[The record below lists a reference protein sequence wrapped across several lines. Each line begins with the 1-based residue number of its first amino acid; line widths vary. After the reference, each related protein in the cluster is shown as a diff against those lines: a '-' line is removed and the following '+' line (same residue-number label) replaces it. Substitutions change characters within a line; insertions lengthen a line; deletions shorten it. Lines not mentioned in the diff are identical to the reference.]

1 MNINEKEMLNALGN
15 KTINRQVFLNCM
27 PGCQHQRTHREKS
40 RQDRK
45 DESNPSIP
53 SVLFPFLISQSHLS
67 EKLPL
72 CFLLP
77 RQVENRYYYHP
88 PY

>member
-1 MNINEKEMLNALGN
+1 MPLEIKPLIVKCFLTAWLPTSENPQRKKE
-15 KTINRQVFLNCM
+15 TV
-27 PGCQHQRTHREKS
+27 P
-40 RQDRK
+40 
-45 DESNPSIP
+45 ESNPSIP
-53 SVLFPFLISQSHLS
+53 SVLFPFLISHLS

-77 RQVENRYYYHP
+77 RQVENRYYHP

>member
-1 MNINEKEMLNALGN
+1 MNINEKEMLMPLEI
-15 KTINRQVFLNCM
+15 KPLIVKCFLKL

-53 SVLFPFLISQSHLS
+53 SVLFPFLISHLS

-77 RQVENRYYYHP
+77 RQAENRYYHP